1 LSDAMNQDLTTE
13 QRKELDTLV
22 LFLQQTK
29 DGKYAPVEESS
40 LRYSRV
46 IEMRA
51 DECAE
56 ESHFYGMR

>member
-1 LSDAMNQDLTTE
+1 MKPDLTTE

-40 LRYSRV
+40 LRYVRMS
-46 IEMRA
+46 EMRS
-51 DECAE
+51 DECAD
-56 ESHFYGMR
+56 ESYFYGLH

>member
-1 LSDAMNQDLTTE
+1 MSDAMSQNLTSE

-29 DGKYAPVEESS
+29 DGKYATVEESS
-40 LRYSRV
+40 LRYARV
-46 IEMRA
+46 SEMRA

>member
-1 LSDAMNQDLTTE
+1 MSSDMSQKLTAE

-40 LRYSRV
+40 LHYVRV
-46 IEMRA
+46 ADMRA

-56 ESHFYGMR
+56 EGSFYGMR